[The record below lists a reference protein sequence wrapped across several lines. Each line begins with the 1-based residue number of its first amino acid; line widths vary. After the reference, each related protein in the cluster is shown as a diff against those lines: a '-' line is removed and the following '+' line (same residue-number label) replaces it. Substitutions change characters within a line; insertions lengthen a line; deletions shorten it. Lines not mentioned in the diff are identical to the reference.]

1 MPQHSSPGSF
11 VWFSLICSRGGGLT
25 TAAVTLDTVADEGKN
40 NLAEG
45 VTRSPARLCSR
56 GGKLCYYV
64 RLEYDF
70 LVFFVPCFSQFIFS
84 PSWHFCLLRVP
95 SSVQQS
101 AVTLSINDFCSTEQR

>member
-1 MPQHSSPGSF
+1 M
-11 VWFSLICSRGGGLT
+11 T

-84 PSWHFCLLRVP
+84 PSWYFCLLRVP